1 MRRAQSL
8 LVVSF
13 GAIVLSLV
21 AGARTASMRQAD
33 QKVDL
38 DGALGK
44 WSSTEQFEK
53 ESRITVAIRRKG
65 TALHGWAVMLGQTR
79 KGDNRATLA
88 LSFSEVKWDGR
99 RFLFE
104 TILPDDEGT
113 IGWELRVGTPATAVF
128 KALTEDGKPLEEELK
143 WDMTK

>member
-8 LVVSF
+8 LLVLF
-13 GAIVLSLV
+13 ATIVLSLV
-21 AGARTASMRQAD
+21 AGARTISVPQVD
-33 QKVDL
+33 QKIDL
-38 DGALGK
+38 EGALGK

-65 TALHGWAVMLGQTR
+65 TALNGWAVMLGQTR

-88 LSFSEVKWDGR
+88 LSFSEVTWDGR

-113 IGWELRVGTPATAVF
+113 IGWELRVGTPTTAVF
-128 KALTEDGKPLEEELK
+128 KALTEDGKPLEEDLK
-143 WDMTK
+143 WDMRK